1 MTVLSNKSILRI
13 DGADKV
19 SGIAKFPA
27 DFQLKNQLY
36 MKVLFTEKVHAIIS
50 FIDTSNAE
58 KVPGVVAIL
67 TSKDV
72 PNNEYGLG
80 KMDQPVLCGPTQKK
94 EFANRVR
101 CVADK
106 IALVIAESE
115 EIAERARNLIQVR
128 YEDLPIIDDVNIAF
142 ASDKNLVHP
151 EIGSNVFCHY
161 KIRKGNIVDP
171 FKDAEVI
178 VEDIYETPVQE
189 HAYLQPEAG
198 ISYIDEKGKIT
209 VVVAGQWIHED
220 QEQIAHAL
228 NLDLEQIRVIYP
240 AIGGAFGGREDMS
253 VQIIL
258 ALATLKLKEKGIVRP
273 VKIVWSRQESIR
285 GHHKRHAYK
294 IYAKWGAKKNG
305 KLVAAQVKL
314 VADGGAY
321 NSTSTKV
328 LGNATIMCTGPYFFP
343 NVIVDAYAVYT
354 NNITGGAFRGF
365 GGPQAAF
372 AAESQMNRLASEL
385 EMDPVEFRLI
395 NTVKEGQNLSV
406 NSPLPPGN
414 SIDLVIKRCAI
425 ESGWTINN
433 DGFYE
438 NPNQRNAIGQS
449 KVRSTGFACGFKN
462 IGFSFGAPENCWAII
477 ELHGN
482 SEIDYALL
490 RHAGAEVGQ
499 GAHTAFMIMTARA
512 LNLPI
517 EKIKLVMSDTRSS
530 KNSGSV
536 SASRMTFM
544 AGNAIIGAAKQA
556 VDNWNKEER
565 PAIGEFKYVPPA
577 TTPLDPETGKSTPNF
592 AYGYVAESVTST
604 IDTET
609 GEIVV
614 DDVCVVDDVGF
625 AVNPGA
631 VEGQIEG
638 AISQALGYAITE
650 NFVQKNGQVLSDK
663 FSTYLIPTVLDMP
676 KVVRSIIVEHHD
688 PLGPFGVRGMGEMP
702 FIPFA
707 PALTHSVFTSTGI
720 WFNKI
725 PLTPYRVLSRIN
737 DK

>member
-1 MTVLSNKSILRI
+1 
-13 DGADKV
+13 
-19 SGIAKFPA
+19 
-27 DFQLKNQLY
+27 
-36 MKVLFTEKVHAIIS
+36 
-50 FIDTSNAE
+50 
-58 KVPGVVAIL
+58 
-67 TSKDV
+67 
-72 PNNEYGLG
+72 
-80 KMDQPVLCGPTQKK
+80 
-94 EFANRVR
+94 
-101 CVADK
+101 
-106 IALVIAESE
+106 
-115 EIAERARNLIQVR
+115 
-128 YEDLPIIDDVNIAF
+128 
-142 ASDKNLVHP
+142 
-151 EIGSNVFCHY
+151 
-161 KIRKGNIVDP
+161 
-171 FKDAEVI
+171 
-178 VEDIYETPVQE
+178 
-189 HAYLQPEAG
+189 
-198 ISYIDEKGKIT
+198 
-209 VVVAGQWIHED
+209 
-220 QEQIAHAL
+220 
-228 NLDLEQIRVIYP
+228 
-240 AIGGAFGGREDMS
+240 
-253 VQIIL
+253 
-258 ALATLKLKEKGIVRP
+258 
-273 VKIVWSRQESIR
+273 
-285 GHHKRHAYK
+285 
-294 IYAKWGAKKNG
+294 
-305 KLVAAQVKL
+305 
-314 VADGGAY
+314 
-321 NSTSTKV
+321 
-328 LGNATIMCTGPYFFP
+328 
-343 NVIVDAYAVYT
+343 
-354 NNITGGAFRGF
+354 
-365 GGPQAAF
+365 
-372 AAESQMNRLASEL
+372 
-385 EMDPVEFRLI
+385 
-395 NTVKEGQNLSV
+395 
-406 NSPLPPGN
+406 
-414 SIDLVIKRCAI
+414 
-425 ESGWTINN
+425 
-433 DGFYE
+433 
-438 NPNQRNAIGQS
+438 
-449 KVRSTGFACGFKN
+449 
-462 IGFSFGAPENCWAII
+462 
-477 ELHGN
+477 LHGN

-676 KVVRSIIVEHHD
+676 KVVRSLIVEHHD